1 MGTKQQLKKLSDF
14 HVNIAGTSIGS
25 KSIIR
30 DLGILFDG
38 PLTFEP
44 HVSQICRAAFSHLHV
59 ISRVSKYLSRSHRLL
74 LIHSLVFSRLEYC
87 CSILYGITD
96 QSFIKLDRIT
106 KSCMRLLLGKKVP
119 SCVDLPQEIKK
130 LRWLT
135 ARQRI
140 CHRLLMIT
148 HEVLFN
154 RGPQFLADLLKF
166 QPITRPLRSNSD
178 QLLEIPFRRADVGQR
193 VFSFVAATI

>member
-1 MGTKQQLKKLSDF
+1 MYYSRFG
-14 HVNIAGTSIGS
+14 HPIW
-25 KSIIR
+25 
-30 DLGILFDG
+30 FDG

-44 HVSQICRAAFSHLHV
+44 HVSQVCRVAFSHFHV
-59 ISRVSKYLSRSHRLL
+59 ISRVSKYLSLSHRLL

-87 CSILYGITD
+87 CSILCGITD

-106 KSCMRLLLGKKVP
+106 KSCMRLLLGKKVS
-119 SCVDLPQEIKK
+119 SCVDLSQEMKK

-148 HEVLFN
+148 HEVLCN

-178 QLLEIPFRRADVGQR
+178 QLLEIPFHRTDFGQR
-193 VFSFVAATI
+193 AFSFIVPTIWNRLPVCEMCP